1 MYRCVYPQAI
11 ITSNNKQQI
20 PNNITNTYSIMKDII
35 ESELAITED
44 RFLLIDGM
52 LLLSDEE
59 SIYELEYEYLRGK
72 RDILI
77 YLLSIIKE

>member
-1 MYRCVYPQAI
+1 
-11 ITSNNKQQI
+11 
-20 PNNITNTYSIMKDII
+20 MKDII